1 MASTY
6 TPIASITLGAD
17 AASATFTSI
26 PQTYTDLVLVCL
38 TRSTRA
44 ANAGDSMRIRFNS
57 DTGTNYSTTVLQGSA
72 DGAESTR
79 FTSATFAYMR
89 IPAATATANVFGLSI
104 WNIMNYA
111 NTTTNKTTLQKSTSV
126 TDQVELDVS
135 LWRNTAAITTIDISA
150 NNGNLLLGSTFNL
163 YGIQAGNA

>member
-1 MASTY
+1 MPKTY
-6 TPIASITLGAD
+6 EPIATQTLGSD
-17 AASATFTSI
+17 TATVTFSTI

-57 DTGTNYSTTVLQGSA
+57 DTGTNYSTTVLQGSV

-79 FTSATFAYMR
+79 FTSATSAYMR
-89 IPAATATANVFGLSI
+89 IPAATATANVFSPSI
-104 WNIMNYA
+104 WNIMNYS
-111 NTTTNKTTLQKSTSV
+111 NITTYKTTLQKGTSV

-135 LWRNTAAITTIDISA
+135 LWRNTAAITTIDISTS
-150 NNGNLLLGSTFNL
+150 NGNLVSGSTFTL
-163 YGIQAGNA
+163 YGIKAA